1 MTRPVC
7 QISVD
12 SQIRR
17 LVLMP
22 RVLCFVSDVPDAV
35 ALCPVQQPVPKA
47 VPGPGATADEAGL
60 HPEDQ
65 ALDLEK
71 SVSLSLSHSLSLSP
85 LSLSLSLSLS
95 VILDILLH
103 MYQIKTNWYIP
114 SLPLYFYP
122 FFVKYTFSLI

>member
-95 VILDILLH
+95 LL
-103 MYQIKTNWYIP
+103 YWIFCYICTKLKLIGTSP
-114 SLPLYFYP
+114 P
-122 FFVKYTFSLI
+122 FLCIFTHFL